1 MADGRRHVVAEAAGE
16 RMSFEQEWASVRS
29 TATANVDMRL
39 NQVAPEPGGSNGSGG
54 GSPDLSVD
62 QDKLGAIGSAA
73 YALHGRLVKD
83 GNHARTSTTEAGA
96 GLSSHGF
103 LTGSALTTVQET
115 WSSQLNTLLDACANI
130 SDHLDYSAASHAKEE
145 ADIAAALST
154 SKIDQYLK

>member
-1 MADGRRHVVAEAAGE
+1 
-16 RMSFEQEWASVRS
+16 MSFDQEWASVRTTS
-29 TATANVDMRL
+29 TANVDMRL
-39 NQVAPEPGGSNGSGG
+39 NQVAPEPGGGG
-54 GSPDLSVD
+54 GGNADLSVD

-103 LTGSALTTVQET
+103 LTGAALTTVQET

-130 SDHLDYSAASHAKEE
+130 SNHLDYSAASHAKEE
-145 ADIAAALST
+145 ADIAAALSA
-154 SKIDQYLK
+154 SRINEYLK

>member
-1 MADGRRHVVAEAAGE
+1 
-16 RMSFEQEWASVRS
+16 MSFEEEWASVRS

-39 NQVAPEPGGSNGSGG
+39 NQLAPEPGGGG
-54 GSPDLSVD
+54 GNADLSVD

-83 GNHARTSTTEAGA
+83 GNHARTSTTEAGT

-115 WSSQLNTLLDACANI
+115 WSSQLNTLLDACAQI
-130 SDHLDYSAASHAKEE
+130 SNHLDYSAASHAKEE
-145 ADIAAALST
+145 ADIAAALSA